1 MDHRAHRRRPKSRY
15 DYSSDDEEDKFEDY
29 WEAEDQEDQEDQEK
43 NSKKPETMSSWLQ
56 RQATSHQAQLAGAAV
71 LSGAAVAGAIFGYQA
86 VKRQA
91 AIKELKSSIPD
102 ISDQYQAQNVCGY
115 LVEFSYIAIIFL
127 AHSTGPEKMA
137 DRCK

>member
-1 MDHRAHRRRPKSRY
+1 MDHRAHRRRAKSRY
-15 DYSSDDEEDKFEDY
+15 DYSSDDEDKFGDY
-29 WEAEDQEDQEDQEK
+29 WEAEDQEDQEK
-43 NSKKPETMSSWLQ
+43 NSKKPETMSSWIQ

-115 LVEFSYIAIIFL
+115 LVGSSYIAIILL
-127 AHSTGPEKMA
+127 AHSTCPEKMA